1 MAGQSFHIRIGE
13 RAHQARV
20 EISSGGAAPR
30 VQVDGEDF
38 EVLRAPGGAL
48 VVRSLRGGAHRCV
61 TLDGQEWPQSA
72 HVPGGGAMLEVQT
85 AQAAA
90 LAAALAAGGAGGAAA
105 SKIKAPMPGR
115 VVRILVAEG
124 EAVEKGAAV
133 IIVEAMKMENEMYAA
148 AAGVIKRL
156 AVSQGDTVEAGQLL
170 CELELKLE
178 GA

>member
-1 MAGQSFHIRIGE
+1 
-13 RAHQARV
+13 
-20 EISSGGAAPR
+20 
-30 VQVDGEDF
+30 
-38 EVLRAPGGAL
+38 
-48 VVRSLRGGAHRCV
+48 
-61 TLDGQEWPQSA
+61 
-72 HVPGGGAMLEVQT
+72 
-85 AQAAA
+85 
-90 LAAALAAGGAGGAAA
+90 
-105 SKIKAPMPGR
+105 MPGR